1 MTLACLK
8 WHEFDGWC
16 ASRNVE
22 PMELDP
28 ARFMNLVEYWA
39 KRGLD
44 KEGLQ
49 KFDEAMNAGVGRV
62 GGRAREGF
70 SREEELAAFMA

>member
-1 MTLACLK
+1 MGLACEK

-22 PMELDP
+22 PMDLYP
-28 ARFMNLVEYWA
+28 ARFVNLVEHWG

-44 KEGLQ
+44 KEGLA
-49 KFDEAMNAGVGRV
+49 KFDEALNAGIGKDNSR
-62 GGRAREGF
+62 RRSGF

>member
-1 MTLACLK
+1 MTLACMK

-16 ASRNVE
+16 ASRDVD
-22 PMELDP
+22 PIVLHP
-28 ARFMNLVEYWA
+28 ARFVNLVEHWA

-49 KFDEAMNAGVGRV
+49 KFDEAMNAGVGRSS
-62 GGRAREGF
+62 GRSRTGF
-70 SREEELAAFMA
+70 TREEELAAFMS